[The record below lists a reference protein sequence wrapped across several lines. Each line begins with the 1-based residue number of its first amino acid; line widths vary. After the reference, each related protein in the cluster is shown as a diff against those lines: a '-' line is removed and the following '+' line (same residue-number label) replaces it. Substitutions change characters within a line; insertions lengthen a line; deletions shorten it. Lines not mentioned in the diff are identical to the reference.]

1 MSNHEET
8 RGGKPKGSD
17 LLTFEEKKVLVAL
30 LSLYIDGNFSYH
42 CIDINCSL

>member
-17 LLTFEEKKVLVAL
+17 LLTFEEISYYLVCL
-30 LSLYIDGNFSYH
+30 
-42 CIDINCSL
+42 